1 MTRDLNGPWLTLAE
15 TSQKTGFVKNE
26 ILFSIHTGGVMP
38 VVYSH
43 NRPFLAIS
51 RSTDGKITG
60 HATFH
65 YSGPIGVD
73 KTVIDD
79 IVVQNKTIVG
89 QRPIRLL
96 LPDNVFD
103 WNSAYP
109 YEGQAPSG
117 ILSNWQPRPEVDT
130 ALIDKPVLHLPQE
143 HSCYEWAESSLV
155 EHVPDNFDEDK
166 FFERYAGQYLIRSPV
181 AKYVYGTDYNSVYTQ
196 KDLRIPASALPNLGK
211 PINNSE
217 QKETKTNKIT
227 LSQKQRSNDLHL
239 VIIRVLETYPDA
251 KSGFLWNE
259 LRRDSQSE
267 NRQFDSD
274 ELIHKMDCTQIS
286 WTSNRGVTQIF
297 KKTSFQ
303 TLVSRLRKQRK
314 S

>member
-1 MTRDLNGPWLTLAE
+1 MAE
-15 TSQKTGFVKNE
+15 ASQKTGFVKNE

-38 VVYSH
+38 VIYSH
-43 NRPFLAIS
+43 NRPFLAIT
-51 RSTDGKITG
+51 RAADNTITG
-60 HATFH
+60 HATFR
-65 YSGPIGVD
+65 YSGPIAVD
-73 KTVIDD
+73 KTVIDE
-79 IVVQNKTIVG
+79 IITQNKTLVG
-89 QRPIRLL
+89 QRPIELL
-96 LPDNVFD
+96 LPGSICE
-103 WNSAYP
+103 WSSIYP
-109 YEGQAPSG
+109 YDGNTPNG
-117 ILSNWQPRPEVDT
+117 IIKAWEPKKE
-130 ALIDKPVLHLPQE
+130 LINHAVVHLPQE
-143 HSCYEWAESSLV
+143 HHSYDCAESYFV
-155 EHVPDNFDEDK
+155 EHVPENYDEDE

-181 AKYVYGTDYNSVYTQ
+181 AQYVYGTDYNSVYSQ
-196 KDLRIPASALPNLGK
+196 KDLRLPVSALAQLGK
-211 PINNSE
+211 PINKCE

-227 LSQKQRSNDLHL
+227 LPRKQRSNDLHL

-259 LRRDSQSE
+259 LRRDCQSE